1 MNSPWRRPD
10 CCVASCWCN
19 LKAGS
24 VPKALI
30 CLQSHSR
37 PRYTTGSTR
46 RLCISSTSNA
56 LRSRREQVIS
66 TARSNSCVAPLNSN
80 PTVGFRGAATTT
92 FVETLLRR
100 GLQADVDEAATAIQ
114 RLAAVPTEPGFV
126 LFDVALLRL
135 RALLARARGDEESY
149 REFAERY
156 RTMAASFGFR
166 RTYGDG
172 SGPVE
177 TRIHSPPTGYVKPAA
192 AAPPDDRGSG

>member
-80 PTVGFRGAATTT
+80 PLWGSAAPPPPLLWKRCCGGVCKPMWTRR
-92 FVETLLRR
+92 LRR
-100 GLQADVDEAATAIQ
+100 SNDWPPYPPNPDLCCSTSRCCGYGRYSPGLAVTRSRIASSPNDIARWQ
-114 RLAAVPTEPGFV
+114 RH
-126 LFDVALLRL
+126 
-135 RALLARARGDEESY
+135 S
-149 REFAERY
+149 
-156 RTMAASFGFR
+156 ASKDTWR
-166 RTYGDG
+166 WL
-172 SGPVE
+172 GPCK
-177 TRIHSPPTGYVKPAA
+177 TRIHSPPTGYVKPVA